1 MENTRKYAREL
12 QKKIKNV
19 EKLNGDYIS
28 YVLHEN
34 FSNNQ
39 HIMLVEEKVDM
50 SEIYGE
56 LSDLEKADLIDFW
69 NKENNGRSNKKRRNL
84 LCWP

>member
-19 EKLNGDYIS
+19 EKLNEDYIS

-84 LCWP
+84 LC